1 MKKLIGIIFIS
12 LMFTNIG
19 FAEIKVIENKKIMMG
34 IAPRWVTTMCVDDYK
49 FVVFRDGVGISM
61 VQFFE
66 NENNSRVG
74 PAKC

>member
-12 LMFTNIG
+12 LMFANIG
-19 FAEIKVIENKKIMMG
+19 YAEIKVIENKKIMMG
-34 IAPRWVTTMCVDDYK
+34 IAPRWTTTICVDSHK
-49 FVVFRDGVGISM
+49 FVIFRDGVGISM

-66 NENNSRVG
+66 ERDGKSL

>member
-1 MKKLIGIIFIS
+1 MEKLLGMVFIGLTFCNIS
-12 LMFTNIG
+12 

-61 VQFFE
+61 VQAYE
-66 NENNSRVG
+66 ERDGKSL

>member
-1 MKKLIGIIFIS
+1 MQKLIGIIFIS

>member
-1 MKKLIGIIFIS
+1 MKKIIGMLFIG
-12 LMFTNIG
+12 LTFCNIS

-61 VQFFE
+61 VQFLE
-66 NENNSRVG
+66 QGVNYNRSAR
-74 PAKC
+74 C